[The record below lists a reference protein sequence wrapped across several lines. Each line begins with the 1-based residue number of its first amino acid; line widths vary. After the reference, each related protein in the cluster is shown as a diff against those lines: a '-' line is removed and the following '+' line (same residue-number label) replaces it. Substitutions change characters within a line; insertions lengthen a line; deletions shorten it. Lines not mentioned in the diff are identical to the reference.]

1 MRFLVEKLDL
11 SGIFATKRV
20 QAHSIGMVDQMFP
33 PLATGRGGV
42 DPSQTEFTSF
52 HYWRPPLLGLDDI
65 TKLNEEEFEFP

>member
-1 MRFLVEKLDL
+1 
-11 SGIFATKRV
+11 
-20 QAHSIGMVDQMFP
+20 MVDQMFP

>member
-1 MRFLVEKLDL
+1 MILNLFIQTDRYSQL
-11 SGIFATKRV
+11 
-20 QAHSIGMVDQMFP
+20 IGMVDQMFP
-33 PLATGRGGV
+33 PHATGRGGV